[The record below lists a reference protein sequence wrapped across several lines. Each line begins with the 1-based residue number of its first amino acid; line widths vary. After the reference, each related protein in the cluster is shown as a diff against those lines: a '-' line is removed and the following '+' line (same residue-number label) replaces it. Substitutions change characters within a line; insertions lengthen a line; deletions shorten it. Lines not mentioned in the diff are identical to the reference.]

1 MISLGW
7 KGRCGMVTYPKA
19 FLVLG
24 AAVLAAC
31 GAAAL
36 PVPEAHAATTTLIA
50 GGAILAQQCR
60 DGQVVV
66 SGHGIL
72 TCTGGRW
79 IYRDCPTGTAPRA
92 VGADHV
98 ICEHT

>member
-1 MISLGW
+1 MIFIGW

-24 AAVLAAC
+24 AAVLAAG
-31 GAAAL
+31 GAAAM
-36 PVPEAHAATTTLIA
+36 PAPEAPAGPATLVA
-50 GGAILAQQCR
+50 DGAVLAQQCR

-72 TCTGGRW
+72 TCTGDRW
-79 IYRDCPTGTAPRA
+79 IYRDCPPGTAPRA
-92 VGADHV
+92 VGTDHV
-98 ICEHT
+98 ICEQT